1 MQTLSRYSEI
11 AIPHSA
17 ARLSSTAIAA
27 FQAPGLLSRF
37 PFCRRPAHPHEVKN
51 GKQVQHLLAR
61 WQCASARLLCRDPS
75 DDADLPEAIRAVTIG
90 TAGTLA
96 WRGTDGA
103 SYVTATLP
111 PGTYA
116 LGADRILATGTTAA
130 DITGWV

>member
-1 MQTLSRYSEI
+1 MANRF
-11 AIPHSA
+11 
-17 ARLSSTAIAA
+17 STFMHGAN
-27 FQAPGLLSRF
+27 APALGSY
-37 PFCRRPAHPHEVKN
+37 V
-51 GKQVQHLLAR
+51 VT
-61 WQCASARLLCRDPS
+61 PS

-96 WRGTDGA
+96 WRGTDGE